1 MLVLRCTTKVFR
13 KVGSKPR
20 AVEISHSKP
29 TLGEW
34 YVNTVDYLNGDD
46 LLIVCMHSPSLY
58 TLLVPIQPQLDAE
71 GLVNAFCAH
80 LLARLIKLE
89 TPPDAAQRILAAYQ
103 GGAVLAKTTSR
114 KVLGHLNAALREMEF
129 VLEAPEDFVNEGTK
143 LIVPKIE
150 HRLNTTPRGA
160 SKDCIWPLR
169 EFWSCVRSVCSELP
183 PRLPLYLW
191 TSPSSKVLDTLGN
204 EFQEHLPPRLA
215 SKLHATLQ
223 RVDVLFTADELE
235 ALRKAI
241 RKMAGSRHGQPSKLL
256 EDLHRQVRI
265 QLERLQED

>member
-20 AVEISHSKP
+20 AVEVSHTGP

-34 YVNTVDYLNGDD
+34 YVNTVDHLNSGD
-46 LLIVCMHSPSLY
+46 LLIACMHSPGLY
-58 TLLVPIQPQLDAE
+58 TLLVPIQPELDAE
-71 GLVNAFCAH
+71 GLVHAFCAH
-80 LLARLIKLE
+80 LLARLIELE

-129 VLEAPEDFVNEGTK
+129 VLEGPEEFVNEGNK

-169 EFWSCVRSVCSELP
+169 EFWNYVRSVCPELP
-183 PRLPLYLW
+183 PRLPLNLW
-191 TSPSSKVLDTLGN
+191 TSPTSKVLDSLGAT
-204 EFQEHLPPRLA
+204 FREHLPLRLA

-235 ALRKAI
+235 TLSKAI
-241 RKMAGSRHGQPSKLL
+241 RIMAGSRHGQQSKLL

-265 QLERLQED
+265 QLERLREE